1 MVLPPRRGLSAKS
14 DGMVF
19 RTSIGRKKPIW
30 LMKLGLCDFILFIL
44 TNKQG

>member
-1 MVLPPRRGLSAKS
+1 MVLSPGRGLSTKS

-19 RTSIGRKKPIW
+19 RTSIGRNKPIW